1 MDYRK
6 GSIGRL
12 FLVRI
17 DHGEDLLDELS
28 ALALKERIKSGFF
41 VLLGAAGSAALVTGP
56 KERMV
61 PPEIVWSSFDDVR
74 EIIGV
79 GNIFWE
85 NGTPKIHLHGA
96 AGSSNGLIMGCIRKK
111 AEVFMVVEVFI
122 IEIDIQA
129 ERVFDDRIGFSP
141 IAFPVES
148 FSCPGRDPNP

>member
-85 NGTPKIHLHGA
+85 NGTPKIHLHGV
-96 AGSSNGLIMGCIRKK
+96 AGSSKGLIMGCIRKE
-111 AEVFMVVEVFI
+111 AEVFMVAEVFI
-122 IEIDIQA
+122 IEIDIQT
-129 ERVFDDRIGFSP
+129 ERVFDERIGFSP
-141 IAFPVES
+141 IAFP
-148 FSCPGRDPNP
+148 D